1 MINKDTIEKLV
12 TDELEGSAHYLVD
25 VRVSASNKIFVVLD
39 SDDGLT
45 IDDCVRISRCV
56 EGKFDRDVED
66 YELNVTT
73 YGIDQPLLTLRQYRK
88 YIGRDVKV
96 EMEDGRKFKGE
107 LLAVNDGN
115 IRLQPE
121 LPASKTKL
129 KKMSDE
135 EKQAQILDFEEI
147 KTAKC
152 VISFK

>member
-1 MINKDTIEKLV
+1 
-12 TDELEGSAHYLVD
+12 
-25 VRVSASNKIFVVLD
+25 
-39 SDDGLT
+39 
-45 IDDCVRISRCV
+45 
-56 EGKFDRDVED
+56 
-66 YELNVTT
+66 
-73 YGIDQPLLTLRQYRK
+73 
-88 YIGRDVKV
+88 
-96 EMEDGRKFKGE
+96 MEDGRKFKGE

>member
-39 SDDGLT
+39 SDEGLT

-88 YIGRDVKV
+88 YIGRAVKV

-107 LLAVNDGN
+107 LLAVNDED

-121 LPASKTKL
+121 LPSSKTKL

-135 EKQAQILDFEEI
+135 EKQEQVLAFEEI